1 MAREF
6 SRTDRVGQQI
16 HKEIASI
23 LQNEFKNRDP
33 RLGMVTV
40 SGVEVSRDLA
50 HAKIYVTFFEND
62 EEQVKNYLTIL
73 EDNKGFIRTL
83 LANRMRMRAV
93 PALKFVRDGS
103 LAEGIRIS
111 NLVSDTLNKDEE
123 RAKLAGRSLDEQE
136 SEDQESNEQAPDD
149 RASNTDEQK

>member
-40 SGVEVSRDLA
+40 AGVEVSRDLA
-50 HAKIYVTFFEND
+50 HAKVFVTFFEND
-62 EEQVKNYLTIL
+62 EAQIKNYLEIL
-73 EDNKGFIRTL
+73 QDNKGFIRTL

-93 PALKFVRDGS
+93 PAVKFVRDGS

-111 NLVSDTLNKDEE
+111 NLVDDTINKDAE
-123 RAKLAGRSLDEQE
+123 RAKRAGRDA
-136 SEDQESNEQAPDD
+136 DQED
-149 RASNTDEQK
+149 TKDESQ

>member
-40 SGVEVSRDLA
+40 SAVEVSRDLA
-50 HAKIYVTFFEND
+50 YTKIYVTFFEND
-62 EEQVKNYLTIL
+62 EEVMDNYLSIL
-73 EDNKGFIRTL
+73 EDNKG
-83 LANRMRMRAV
+83 
-93 PALKFVRDGS
+93 
-103 LAEGIRIS
+103 
-111 NLVSDTLNKDEE
+111 
-123 RAKLAGRSLDEQE
+123 
-136 SEDQESNEQAPDD
+136 
-149 RASNTDEQK
+149 

>member
-33 RLGMVTV
+33 RRGMVTV

-50 HAKIYVTFFEND
+50 YAKIFVTFFEND
-62 EEQVKNYLTIL
+62 EEQAKNYLTIL
-73 EDNKGFIRTL
+73 QDNKGFIRTL
-83 LANRMRMRAV
+83 LASRMRMRAV

-103 LAEGIRIS
+103 LAEGIRIA
-111 NLVSDTLNKDEE
+111 NLVSDTLNKDLE
-123 RAKLAGRSLDEQE
+123 RAKRAGRSADDQELDE
-136 SEDQESNEQAPDD
+136 
-149 RASNTDEQK
+149 DEQK

>member
-40 SGVEVSRDLA
+40 SSVEVSRDLA
-50 HAKIYVTFFEND
+50 YTKIYVTFFEND
-62 EEQVKNYLTIL
+62 EELMEEYLNIL
-73 EDNKGFIRTL
+73 QENKGYIRTL
-83 LANRMRMRAV
+83 LASRMRMRAV
-93 PALKFVRDGS
+93 PALKFLRDGS
-103 LAEGIRIS
+103 LTEGIRIA
-111 NLVSDTLNKDEE
+111 NLVSETRNKDAE
-123 RAKLAGRSLDEQE
+123 RARLAGRIPG
-136 SEDQESNEQAPDD
+136 EDDTDKPNE
-149 RASNTDEQK
+149 E

>member
-40 SGVEVSRDLA
+40 SAVEVSRDLA
-50 HAKIYVTFFEND
+50 YTKIYVTFFEND
-62 EEQVKNYLTIL
+62 EEVMNNYLSIL
-73 EDNKGFIRTL
+73 EENKGYIRTL
-83 LANRMRMRAV
+83 LANRMRMRF
-93 PALKFVRDGS
+93 PP
-103 LAEGIRIS
+103 RITVNVIS
-111 NLVSDTLNKDEE
+111 RRSELGFESTRADKD
-123 RAKLAGRSLDEQE
+123 R
-136 SEDQESNEQAPDD
+136 
-149 RASNTDEQK
+149 

>member
-23 LQNEFKNRDP
+23 LQHEFKHRDP

-50 HAKIYVTFFEND
+50 YAKIYVTIYAD
-62 EEQVKNYLTIL
+62 DDDKIKLQLDIL
-73 EDNKGFIRTL
+73 EDNKGFVRSL
-83 LANRMRMRAV
+83 LARRMNMRTV
-93 PALKFVRDGS
+93 PALRFLQDKSITEGVRMS
-103 LAEGIRIS
+103 ALLTET
-111 NLVSDTLNKDEE
+111 VNKDKE
-123 RAKLAGRSLDEQE
+123 RARKAGRDPDAEEQ
-136 SEDQESNEQAPDD
+136 Q
-149 RASNTDEQK
+149 

>member
-40 SGVEVSRDLA
+40 SSVEVSRDLA
-50 HAKIYVTFFEND
+50 YTKIYVTFFEND
-62 EEQVKNYLTIL
+62 EELMEEYLNIL
-73 EDNKGFIRTL
+73 QENKGYIRTL
-83 LANRMRMRAV
+83 LASRMRMRAV
-93 PALKFVRDGS
+93 
-103 LAEGIRIS
+103 
-111 NLVSDTLNKDEE
+111 
-123 RAKLAGRSLDEQE
+123 KLATRMLNGHVLLVVSLVKMILISQTRNNSWVESAKVGRSM
-136 SEDQESNEQAPDD
+136 AYYY
-149 RASNTDEQK
+149 

>member
-50 HAKIYVTFFEND
+50 YAKIFVTFFEND

-73 EDNKGFIRTL
+73 DDNKGFIRSL
-83 LANRMRMRAV
+83 LAGRMRMRAI
-93 PALKFVRDGS
+93 PAVKFVRDGS
-103 LAEGIRIS
+103 LAEGIRIA
-111 NLVSDTLNKDEE
+111 NLVTDTLSKDEA
-123 RAKLAGRSLDEQE
+123 RAKLAGRSIEDE
-136 SEDQESNEQAPDD
+136 S
-149 RASNTDEQK
+149 DEQKSDD

>member
-40 SGVEVSRDLA
+40 SAVEVSRDLA
-50 HAKIYVTFFEND
+50 YAKIFVTFFEND
-62 EEQVKNYLTIL
+62 EEQIKSYLEIL
-73 EDNKGFIRTL
+73 HENKGFIRTL

-93 PALKFVRDGS
+93 PAVKFVRDGS

-111 NLVSDTLNKDEE
+111 NLVDDTINKDAE
-123 RAKLAGRSLDEQE
+123 RAKRAGQT
-136 SEDQESNEQAPDD
+136 NEQD
-149 RASNTDEQK
+149 NTDNQSDE

>member
-1 MAREF
+1 VSGEIKMAREF

-40 SGVEVSRDLA
+40 SAVEVSRDLA
-50 HAKIYVTFFEND
+50 YAKIFVTFFEND
-62 EEQVKNYLTIL
+62 EEIIKNYLDIL
-73 EDNKGFIRTL
+73 QDNKGFIRTL
-83 LANRMRMRAV
+83 LASRMRMRAV
-93 PALKFVRDGS
+93 PAVKFVRDGS

-111 NLVSDTLNKDEE
+111 NLVDDTLSKDAE
-123 RAKLAGRSLDEQE
+123 RAKRAGQTTDTNQADKQSDE
-136 SEDQESNEQAPDD
+136 
-149 RASNTDEQK
+149 

>member
-40 SGVEVSRDLA
+40 SSVEVSRDLA
-50 HAKIYVTFFEND
+50 YTKIYVTFFEND
-62 EEQVKNYLTIL
+62 EELMEEYLNIL
-73 EDNKGFIRTL
+73 QENKGYIRTL
-83 LANRMRMRAV
+83 LASRMRMRAV
-93 PALKFVRDGS
+93 PALKFLRDGS
-103 LAEGIRIS
+103 LTEGIRIA
-111 NLVSDTLNKDEE
+111 NLVSETRNKDAE
-123 RAKLAGRSLDEQE
+123 RARLAGRIP
-136 SEDQESNEQAPDD
+136 SEEDTDKPNE
-149 RASNTDEQK
+149 E

>member
-62 EEQVKNYLTIL
+62 EEQIKEYLAIL
-73 EDNKGFIRTL
+73 EDNKGFIRKL
-83 LANRMRMRAV
+83 LASRMRMRAV
-93 PALKFVRDGS
+93 PAVKFVRDGS
-103 LAEGIRIS
+103 LTEGIRIA
-111 NLVSDTLNKDEE
+111 NLVSDTLNKDAE
-123 RAKLAGRSLDEQE
+123 RAKIAGRSLDDNE
-136 SEDQESNEQAPDD
+136 EDSNEN
-149 RASNTDEQK
+149 S

>member
-1 MAREF
+1 MPREF

-50 HAKIYVTFFEND
+50 YAKIFVSFFEND
-62 EEQVKNYLTIL
+62 DEVMDGYLKIL
-73 EDNKGFIRTL
+73 QDDKGFIRTL
-83 LANRMRMRAV
+83 LASRMRMRAV
-93 PALKFVRDGS
+93 PALKFMRDSS

-111 NLVSDTLNKDEE
+111 NLVDATLTKDQE
-123 RAKLAGRSLDEQE
+123 RAEKAGRSIDQDEE
-136 SEDQESNEQAPDD
+136 
-149 RASNTDEQK
+149 K

>member
-40 SGVEVSRDLA
+40 SSVEVSRDLA
-50 HAKIYVTFFEND
+50 YTKIYVTFFEND
-62 EEQVKNYLTIL
+62 EELMEEYLNIL
-73 EDNKGFIRTL
+73 QENKGYIRTL
-83 LANRMRMRAV
+83 LASRMRMRAV
-93 PALKFVRDGS
+93 PALKFLRDGS
-103 LAEGIRIS
+103 LTEGIRIA
-111 NLVSDTLNKDEE
+111 NLVSETRNKDAE
-123 RAKLAGRSLDEQE
+123 RARLAGRTPDEQE
-136 SEDQESNEQAPDD
+136 SDKPSEE
-149 RASNTDEQK
+149 

>member
-40 SGVEVSRDLA
+40 SSVEVSRDLA
-50 HAKIYVTFFEND
+50 YTKIYVTFFEND
-62 EEQVKNYLTIL
+62 EELMEEYLNIL
-73 EDNKGFIRTL
+73 QENKGYIRTL
-83 LANRMRMRAV
+83 LASRMRMRAV
-93 PALKFVRDGS
+93 PALKFLRDGS
-103 LAEGIRIS
+103 LTEGIRIA
-111 NLVSDTLNKDEE
+111 NLVSETRNKDAE
-123 RAKLAGRSLDEQE
+123 RARLAGRDL
-136 SEDQESNEQAPDD
+136 NEQDTSKP
-149 RASNTDEQK
+149 NEE

>member
-40 SGVEVSRDLA
+40 SSVEVSRDLA
-50 HAKIYVTFFEND
+50 YTKIYVTFFEND
-62 EEQVKNYLTIL
+62 EELMEEYLNIL
-73 EDNKGFIRTL
+73 QENKGYIRTL
-83 LANRMRMRAV
+83 LASRMRMRAV
-93 PALKFVRDGS
+93 PALKFLRDGS
-103 LAEGIRIS
+103 LTEGIRIA
-111 NLVSDTLNKDEE
+111 NLVSETRNKDAE
-123 RAKLAGRSLDEQE
+123 RARLAGRDL
-136 SEDQESNEQAPDD
+136 NEQDTSTP
-149 RASNTDEQK
+149 NEE

>member
-40 SGVEVSRDLA
+40 SAVEVSRDLA
-50 HAKIYVTFFEND
+50 YAKIFVTFFEND
-62 EEQVKNYLTIL
+62 EEQIQNYLDIL
-73 EDNKGFIRTL
+73 IENKGYIRTL
-83 LANRMRMRAV
+83 LAGRMRMRAV
-93 PALKFVRDGS
+93 PAIKFVRDGS

-111 NLVSDTLNKDEE
+111 NLVDDTINKDVE
-123 RAKLAGRSLDEQE
+123 RAEKAGQSPDQDNADKQSDE
-136 SEDQESNEQAPDD
+136 
-149 RASNTDEQK
+149 

>member
-50 HAKIYVTFFEND
+50 YAKIFVSFFEND
-62 EEQVKNYLTIL
+62 EEVMDHYLKIL
-73 EDNKGFIRTL
+73 QDDKGFIRTL
-83 LANRMRMRAV
+83 LASRMRMRAV
-93 PALKFVRDGS
+93 PALKFMRDSS

-111 NLVSDTLNKDEE
+111 NLVSETLNQDAQRALQAGRKIGQDEE
-123 RAKLAGRSLDEQE
+123 
-136 SEDQESNEQAPDD
+136 ED
-149 RASNTDEQK
+149 

>member
-93 PALKFVRDGS
+93 PAVKFVRDGS
-103 LAEGIRIS
+103 LAEGIRIA

-123 RAKLAGRSLDEQE
+123 RAKLAGRSLDDLE
-136 SEDQESNEQAPDD
+136 SVEPESKE
-149 RASNTDEQK
+149 DEQK

>member
-40 SGVEVSRDLA
+40 SEVEVSRDLA
-50 HAKIYVTFFEND
+50 YAKIYVSFFEND
-62 EEQVKNYLTIL
+62 EEVMDNYLKIL
-73 EDNKGFIRTL
+73 QDDKGFIRTL
-83 LANRMRMRAV
+83 LASRMRMRAV
-93 PALKFVRDGS
+93 PALKFMRDGS

-111 NLVSDTLNKDEE
+111 NLVDATLNEDEE
-123 RAKLAGRSLDEQE
+123 RALKAGRTTGSDGEE
-136 SEDQESNEQAPDD
+136 
-149 RASNTDEQK
+149 

>member
-40 SGVEVSRDLA
+40 SSVEVSRDLA

-62 EEQVKNYLTIL
+62 EELMNEYLAIL
-73 EDNKGFIRTL
+73 EENKGYIRTL
-83 LANRMRMRAV
+83 LASRMRMRAV
-93 PALKFVRDGS
+93 PALKFVRDSS
-103 LAEGIRIS
+103 LTEGIRIA
-111 NLVSDTLNKDEE
+111 NLVSETRNKDAE
-123 RAKLAGRSLDEQE
+123 RARLAGRDADEQD
-136 SEDQESNEQAPDD
+136 SSKPNE
-149 RASNTDEQK
+149 E

>member
-40 SGVEVSRDLA
+40 AGVEVSRDLA
-50 HAKIYVTFFEND
+50 YAKIFVSFFEND
-62 EEQVKNYLTIL
+62 DEVMDGYLKIL
-73 EDNKGFIRTL
+73 QDDKGFIRTL
-83 LANRMRMRAV
+83 LASRMRMRAV
-93 PALKFVRDGS
+93 PALKFMRDGS

-111 NLVSDTLNKDEE
+111 NLVDATLSKDQE
-123 RAKLAGRSLDEQE
+123 RAEKAGRSIDQDE
-136 SEDQESNEQAPDD
+136 EQ
-149 RASNTDEQK
+149 

>member
-62 EEQVKNYLTIL
+62 EEVVKNYLDIL

-83 LANRMRMRAV
+83 LASRMRMRAV
-93 PALKFVRDGS
+93 PAVKFVRDGS
-103 LAEGIRIS
+103 LSEGIRIA
-111 NLVSDTLNKDEE
+111 NLVSDTLNKDAE
-123 RAKLAGRSLDEQE
+123 RAKRAGRDINDQDSDSVSD
-136 SEDQESNEQAPDD
+136 SEEN
-149 RASNTDEQK
+149 K